1 MLEQQFQVA
10 FEAVSLVVRIR
21 EYLYVGRLIQG
32 VFDAS
37 QDRGAERVG
46 NIEEHDADAVASLAA
61 QKSRHRIGPVAE
73 FLGYFLNAFFCRWCN
88 VARQRR
94 VVQHNRDRSRRKAA
108 GLCDIPHRYGEVL
121 AVNPFHRKWR
131 LHGYHHPSR
140 VARYAMGPS
149 PFGASFRWHLKREWF
164 PEAARF
170 PHTEG
175 DASGHPD

>member
-61 QKSRHRIGPVAE
+61 QKSRHRIRPVAE
-73 FLGYFLNAFFCRWCN
+73 FLRYVLNALFRRRRN
-88 VARQRR
+88 VTRQWR
-94 VVQHNRDRSRRKAA
+94 VVQHNRYRETFAA
-108 GLCDIPHRYGEVL
+108 S
-121 AVNPFHRKWR
+121 PFHQTWR
-131 LHGYHHPSR
+131 LRGHHHPSR
-140 VARYAMGPS
+140 VAQYAMALVARR
-149 PFGASFRWHLKREWF
+149 ASFRGHLK
-164 PEAARF
+164 
-170 PHTEG
+170 
-175 DASGHPD
+175 